1 VKVAVEGWFSSG
13 VRNVSDETIRVGISS
28 CLLGNE
34 VRYDGGHKLD
44 RYLRDTLGAFVQWVP
59 VCPEVEY
66 GLPIP
71 REALRLVGDPGNP
84 RLVTSRSGVDHTDG
98 MMAWAARR
106 LDALERDNLCGF
118 VFKSRSPSSGM
129 RQIKVYPP
137 EGGVPAN
144 TGVGIFARAFMERFP
159 LLPVEDDGR
168 LNDPALRECFIE
180 RLFVVARWK
189 AYLRDDSSAGGLV
202 AFHTDHKLL
211 AMAHSPKHYTALG
224 KLVAG
229 AGRQGARPNPALLGE
244 YLATLLA
251 GLRLVA
257 TTRKHTN
264 VLQHAAGYFKRLLS
278 PDEKAEL
285 GEVIDSYHRGLIPLI
300 VPVTLLA
307 HYTRVYRDPWLAR
320 QRYLH
325 PHPRELMLRN
335 HV

>member
-1 VKVAVEGWFSSG
+1 MGA
-13 VRNVSDETIRVGISS
+13 ETIRVGISS
-28 CLLGNE
+28 CLLGNN

-44 RYLRDTLGAFVQWVP
+44 RYLRDTLGAFVEWVP

-66 GLPIP
+66 GLPVP
-71 REALRLVGDPGNP
+71 REALRLVGDPADP
-84 RLVTSRSGVDHTDG
+84 HLVTSRTGVDHTAG
-98 MMAWAARR
+98 MKAWAARR
-106 LDALERDNLCGF
+106 LEELEREDLCAF

-129 RQIKVYPP
+129 RQIKVYGQESGIPS
-137 EGGVPAN
+137 N
-144 TGVGIFARAFMERFP
+144 TGVGVFARAFMERFP

-180 RLFVVARWK
+180 RLFVTARWR
-189 AYLRDDSSAGGLV
+189 AYRRDDGSAGGLV
-202 AFHTDHKLL
+202 AFHTEHKLL
-211 AMAHSPKHYTALG
+211 AMAHSPRHYAVLG

-229 AGRQGARPNPALLGE
+229 AGSRGARPSPALLDE
-244 YLATLLA
+244 YFATLME

-278 PDEKAEL
+278 SDEKAEL
-285 GEVIDSYHRGLIPLI
+285 GELIDSYHRGLVPLV
-300 VPVTLLA
+300 VPITLLA
-307 HYTRVYRDPWLAR
+307 HYTRIYRDPWLAR
-320 QRYLH
+320 QHYLH

>member
-1 VKVAVEGWFSSG
+1 
-13 VRNVSDETIRVGISS
+13 
-28 CLLGNE
+28 
-34 VRYDGGHKLD
+34 
-44 RYLRDTLGAFVQWVP
+44 
-59 VCPEVEY
+59 
-66 GLPIP
+66 
-71 REALRLVGDPGNP
+71 
-84 RLVTSRSGVDHTDG
+84 VTSRSGVDHTAG
-98 MMAWAARR
+98 MKAWAARR
-106 LDALERDNLCGF
+106 LDALEREDLCGF
-118 VFKSRSPSSGM
+118 VFKSRSPSSGL
-129 RQIKVYPP
+129 RQIKVYGR
-137 EGGVPAN
+137 ESGVPSN
-144 TGVGIFARAFMERFP
+144 TGVGVFARAFMERFP

-180 RLFVVARWK
+180 RLFVLARWK
-189 AYLRDDSSAGGLV
+189 AYRRDDGSAGGLV

-211 AMAHSPKHYTALG
+211 AMAHSPKHYAALG

-229 AGRQGARPNPALLGE
+229 AGRRGAHPAPALLDE
-244 YLATLLA
+244 YLATLLD

-320 QRYLH
+320 QQYLH

>member
-1 VKVAVEGWFSSG
+1 VG
-13 VRNVSDETIRVGISS
+13 DDTIRVGISS

-44 RYLRDTLGAFVQWVP
+44 RYLRDTLGAFVEWVP

-71 REALRLVGDPGNP
+71 REALRLVGDPADP
-84 RLVTSRSGVDHTDG
+84 LLVTTRTGVDHTAG
-98 MMAWAARR
+98 MKAWAARR
-106 LDALERDNLCGF
+106 LDALEGEDLCGF
-118 VFKSRSPSSGM
+118 VFKSRSPSSGL
-129 RQIKVYPP
+129 RQIKVYSQ
-137 EGGVPAN
+137 ESGIPAI
-144 TGVGIFARAFMERFP
+144 TGVGIFARAFVERFP
-159 LLPVEDDGR
+159 LLPVEDEGR
-168 LNDPALRECFIE
+168 LNDPGLRESFIE

-189 AYLRDDSSAGGLV
+189 RYLREDGSAGGLV

-211 AMAHSPKHYTALG
+211 VMAHSPKHYSQLG
-224 KLVAG
+224 RFVAD
-229 AGRQGARPNPALLGE
+229 AGSRGSRPRGALLGE
-244 YLATLLA
+244 YLATLME

-278 PDEKAEL
+278 SEEKAEL
-285 GEVIDSYHRGLIPLI
+285 GELIVAYHRGLIPLI

-307 HYTRVYRDPWLAR
+307 HYTRIFREPWLAR
-320 QRYLH
+320 QNYLH

>member
-1 VKVAVEGWFSSG
+1 VGGAA
-13 VRNVSDETIRVGISS
+13 IRVGISS
-28 CLLGNE
+28 CLLGNS
-34 VRYDGGHKLD
+34 VRFDGGHKLD
-44 RYLRDTLGAFVQWVP
+44 HYLRDTLGAFVTWVP

-66 GLPIP
+66 GLPVP
-71 REALRLVGDPGNP
+71 REPLRLVGDPADP

-98 MMAWAARR
+98 MKDWAKRR
-106 LDALERDNLCGF
+106 LDELEAEDLCGF

-129 RQIKVYPP
+129 RQIKVYPAA
-137 EGGVPAN
+137 GGAPAA
-144 TGVGIFARAFMERFP
+144 TGVGVFARAFIERFP

-180 RLFVVARWK
+180 RLFVVARWQ
-189 AYLRDDSSAGGLV
+189 AYLRDDGSAGGLV

-211 AMAHSPKHYTALG
+211 VLSHSPKHYAALG
-224 KLVAG
+224 KLAAG
-229 AGRQGARPNPALLGE
+229 AGGRGSRPGAALLGE
-244 YLATLLA
+244 YLATLLVA
-251 GLRLVA
+251 LRLVA

-278 PDEKAEL
+278 PEEKAEL
-285 GEVIDSYHRGLIPLI
+285 GELIDAYHRGLIPLI

-307 HYTRVYRDPWLAR
+307 HYTRIFREPWLAR
-320 QRYLH
+320 QTYLH

>member
-1 VKVAVEGWFSSG
+1 M
-13 VRNVSDETIRVGISS
+13 SDAIRVGISS
-28 CLLGNE
+28 CLLGNQ

-44 RYLRDTLGAFVQWVP
+44 RYLRDTLGAFVAWVP

-66 GLPIP
+66 GLPVP
-71 REALRLVGDPGNP
+71 REALRLVGDPGDP
-84 RLVTSRSGVDHTDG
+84 RLVTSRSGVDHTAG
-98 MMAWAARR
+98 MQAWAARR
-106 LDALERDNLCGF
+106 LDALEREDLCGF

-129 RQIKVYPP
+129 RQVKVYGQ
-137 EGGVPAN
+137 ESGVPSA

-159 LLPVEDDGR
+159 LLPVEDEGR

-180 RLFVVARWK
+180 RLFVLARWK
-189 AYLRDDSSAGGLV
+189 RFLRDDGSAGGLV

-211 AMAHSPKHYTALG
+211 ALAHSPRHYAALG

-229 AGRQGARPNPALLGE
+229 AGARGARPSRALLDE
-244 YLATLLA
+244 YLARLME

-257 TTRKHTN
+257 TASKHAN

-278 PDEKAEL
+278 AEEKAEL
-285 GEVIDSYHRGLIPLI
+285 TEVIDAHRRGLLPLI

-307 HYTRVYRDPWLAR
+307 HYTRIYRDPWLER
-320 QRYLH
+320 QHYLH
-325 PHPRELMLRN
+325 PHPRELLLRN

>member
-1 VKVAVEGWFSSG
+1 MG
-13 VRNVSDETIRVGISS
+13 VDTVRVGISS
-28 CLLGNE
+28 CLLGNQ

-44 RYLRDTLGAFVQWVP
+44 RYLRDTLGAFVEWVP

-66 GLPIP
+66 GLPVP
-71 REALRLVGDPGNP
+71 REALRLVGEPADP
-84 RLVTSRSGVDHTDG
+84 RLVTSRSGVDHTAG
-98 MMAWAARR
+98 MKAWASRR
-106 LDALERDNLCGF
+106 LDALEREDLCGF

-129 RQIKVYPP
+129 RQIKVYGQESGIPS
-137 EGGVPAN
+137 N
-144 TGVGIFARAFMERFP
+144 TGVGVFARAFMERFP
-159 LLPVEDDGR
+159 LLPVEDEGR

-180 RLFVVARWK
+180 RLFVLGRWK
-189 AYLRDDSSAGGLV
+189 AYRRDDGSSGGLV

-211 AMAHSPKHYTALG
+211 TLAHSPKHYAALG
-224 KLVAG
+224 RLVAG
-229 AGRQGARPNPALLGE
+229 AGRRGARPSPALLDE
-244 YLATLLA
+244 YLATLMD

-285 GEVIDSYHRGLIPLI
+285 GEVIDSHRRGLIPLV
-300 VPVTLLA
+300 VPITLLA

-320 QRYLH
+320 QHYLH

>member
-1 VKVAVEGWFSSG
+1 MEEEV
-13 VRNVSDETIRVGISS
+13 IRVGISS
-28 CLLGNE
+28 CLLGNQ

-44 RYLRDTLGAFVQWVP
+44 RYLRDTLGAFVEWVP

-66 GLPIP
+66 GLPVP
-71 REALRLVGDPGNP
+71 REALRLVGDPRDP
-84 RLVTSRSGVDHTDG
+84 RLVTSRTGVDHTAG
-98 MMAWAARR
+98 MKAWASRR
-106 LDALERDNLCGF
+106 LDGLEREDLCGF

-129 RQIKVYPP
+129 RQVKVYGQ
-137 EGGVPAN
+137 ESGVPST
-144 TGVGIFARAFMERFP
+144 TGVGIFARALMERFP

-168 LNDPALRECFIE
+168 LNDPGLRESFIE
-180 RLFVVARWK
+180 RLFVLARWK
-189 AYLRDDSSAGGLV
+189 AYRRRDGSAGGLV

-211 AMAHSPKHYTALG
+211 VMAHSPGHYRELG
-224 KLVAG
+224 RIVAG
-229 AGRQGARPNPALLGE
+229 AGRRGARPAPELLDT
-244 YLATLLA
+244 YLATLLE

-257 TTRKHTN
+257 TTRKQTN

-278 PDEKAEL
+278 PEEKAEL
-285 GEVIDSYHRGLIPLI
+285 AEVIGSYHRGLLPLI

-307 HYTRVYRDPWLAR
+307 HYTRIYREPWLAR